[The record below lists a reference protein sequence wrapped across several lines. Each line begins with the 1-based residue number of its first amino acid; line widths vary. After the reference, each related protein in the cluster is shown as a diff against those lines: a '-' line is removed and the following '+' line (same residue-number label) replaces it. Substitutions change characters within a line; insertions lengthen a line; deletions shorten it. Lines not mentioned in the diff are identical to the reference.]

1 MIYEEIMEYMPISG
15 QNAVPDCVWTS
26 SPNSFLHHAWNHA
39 LNTSTSNHQADRIV
53 FGLPLC
59 SSHTHC
65 PSCQGVAGTDCPG
78 MSLQH
83 PHHRPKNG
91 PDYSGPG
98 EAQSQCC
105 QGEFGWCM
113 RRSVFLSEET
123 SNSYWSDKKPRGHMM
138 KWSADQDKHTEGYFI
153 RSRWRW
159 IIQLTSPCGA
169 VGEIAQSL
177 AWVRFEILAFISKE
191 LRPIGAMQ
199 SGQWMMYCV
208 PHKNSSLSNYPN
220 CI

>member
-113 RRSVFLSEET
+113 RRSVFCQRRRQTPIDQTKSLEATWWNEVQIRTGTLRDTLS
-123 SNSYWSDKKPRGHMM
+123 GL
-138 KWSADQDKHTEGYFI
+138 G
-153 RSRWRW
+153 
-159 IIQLTSPCGA
+159 G
-169 VGEIAQSL
+169 GE
-177 AWVRFEILAFISKE
+177 
-191 LRPIGAMQ
+191 
-199 SGQWMMYCV
+199 
-208 PHKNSSLSNYPN
+208 
-220 CI
+220 